1 MKLLKFE
8 KKDDI
13 IEKKLNKKKVFFTS
27 AVLLIILILI
37 ILSGIYISN
46 IKFREKV
53 DTYLLGKNITENNA
67 TFIELQQEKNP
78 CFAAYD
84 RYIVKIEDNL
94 LTKYSSNG
102 NIEEKIKME
111 ISNPIFDA
119 NDKCFVIA
127 EKDKQKIYSLSDKE
141 ILWQKDLDGNI
152 SRVRVNKNGYV
163 AVILNG
169 TTYKSVIVLFDR
181 YGKELFRIYLANTV
195 AIDCAISDDN
205 KYISFAEIITSSTEI
220 QSNIK
225 TISVEKAKNKE
236 DAYIFT
242 KIGDDNSLI
251 VSIKY
256 QEKNNLAVLYND
268 RIDIIKGEEIST
280 LRKLDNREEKL
291 TFADINLY
299 NSIFSVIEKNG
310 GLFSSDSTVE
320 ILNTNNSKKCIYLVN
335 SAIKNMYSNENII
348 AINLGTEV
356 HFVSTNTGWLIKKY
370 SSKKEIKKIV
380 LSNKIAAIIYHD
392 KIEIIDL

>member
-8 KKDDI
+8 KKDKL
-13 IEKKLNKKKVFFTS
+13 IEKRLNKKKVLFT
-27 AVLLIILILI
+27 VIILIVILILI
-37 ILSGIYISN
+37 IISGIYIAN
-46 IKFREKV
+46 MQFRETV
-53 DTYLLGKNITENNA
+53 DTYILRKNITENNA
-67 TFIELQQEKNP
+67 ALIEVQTEKNP

-102 NIEEKIKME
+102 KVEDEIKLE
-111 ISNPIFDA
+111 ISNPIFDS
-119 NDKCFVIA
+119 NDKCFVVA

-141 ILWQKDLDGNI
+141 VLWEKDLDGNI
-152 SRVRVNKNGYV
+152 SRVSINKNGYV

-169 TTYKSVIVLFDR
+169 TTYKSIIAVFDR

-205 KYISFAEIITSSTEI
+205 KYISFAEIVTSGTEI

-225 TISVEKAKNKE
+225 TLSIDKAKNRQ
-236 DAYIFT
+236 DAYTFT
-242 KIGDDNSLI
+242 KNVEDNSLV

-268 RIDIIKGEEIST
+268 RIDIVKGEEIST